1 MFIQEFKKIAV
12 LSLLEKSIYHFVCL
26 WARLLTFIS
35 SLVCFRKLNLKE
47 NISQENMTACPRCSK
62 AVKLSRAAR
71 FLQQYLME
79 KVMCC
84 FETQHFYKHL
94 TVALK
99 VAQK

>member
-1 MFIQEFKKIAV
+1 
-12 LSLLEKSIYHFVCL
+12 
-26 WARLLTFIS
+26 
-35 SLVCFRKLNLKE
+35 
-47 NISQENMTACPRCSK
+47 MTACPPCSK